1 MCSSDLSVQA
11 VYVPADDL
19 TDPAPATT
27 FGHLDASIVLTRKL
41 ASLGIYPAVDPL
53 DSYSTALQLDIVG
66 PEHFRAAT
74 ETKRIL
80 QRYAELQDVIA
91 ILGMDE
97 LSEEDK
103 LLVNRARK
111 LQKFLSQ
118 NFFVTEVFTN
128 QPGKYVSTADTV
140 RSVLELIDGKHDS
153 IDESYFYMAGSIED
167 VVARSKAKTK
177 VAK

>member
-1 MCSSDLSVQA
+1 MDVDS
-11 VYVPADDL
+11 ADMGTAIYKIDGNGKNL
-19 TDPAPATT
+19 LKISES
-27 FGHLDASIVLTRKL
+27 HLD
-41 ASLGIYPAVDPL
+41 Y
-53 DSYSTALQLDIVG
+53 YSTPYNNPQLLQDGINIVYIKRVDLKDY
-66 PEHFRAAT
+66 EI
-74 ETKRIL
+74 RIL
-80 QRYAELQDVIA
+80 NIETQ
-91 ILGMDE
+91 
-97 LSEEDK
+97 EDK